1 MSKNISGD
9 IDLEYSGNQKVEIVK
24 KLKEKYSNL
33 VEQVKML
40 IGNIPFNNKIKIQVS
55 QICQLLGYSPETI
68 RKILLDGK
76 DKKEL
81 LGI

>member
-1 MSKNISGD
+1 
-9 IDLEYSGNQKVEIVK
+9 
-24 KLKEKYSNL
+24 
-33 VEQVKML
+33 ML
-40 IGNIPFNNKIKIQVS
+40 IGNIPFNNEIKIQVS